1 MVKKLIDG
9 FFVPNT
15 ALLIFIPLSASA
27 ILVGYSHLLLN
38 PADNWNLALFAIVIS
53 LISVGLIY
61 VIQLILKKVLTSS
74 FVLGAAIAAFI
85 LLVGLFRGAL
95 MNNFIFYVI
104 PSEIDSGNRIFSSA
118 LTTVVWLGLLAL
130 TINSRNNF
138 KQKFEALIS
147 QAILNRFTL
156 ISHSELTR
164 ELVKIE
170 DDLKGIH
177 MPLKDALLSSTGFKQ
192 VAQEVESLVQDS
204 IRPLSHKL
212 WSKSSAKIPKFNVFF
227 LLRETLTNLNY
238 PFGVLLL
245 LASLTTFLNLSTV
258 IPLEQAIIRAL
269 IVVVVVIFLHY
280 LKTQILKR
288 YLKPTLILGI
298 GYLSLIAVV
307 PNMLGDFITKTFLPV
322 PDIPIVFIA
331 YLIIPGL
338 AFLLSYIREV
348 QKSRIEILK
357 LVESD
362 LNLEDKS
369 DLEYLESL
377 QLASYLHNNLA
388 NEYRSIGRQLENLS
402 DNPQSQQAR
411 QAIEQ
416 LGALINRSISDD
428 FKEFY
433 ESPLARLKKLPNA
446 WQGILDLAIK
456 LPEEFLLTPQKAV
469 LTTQIVEELI
479 SNTVAHLNVTRLNI
493 EIFSNENDEI
503 KIVADNDG
511 RFVKSKNQGIG
522 KIWIQ
527 SIAVTDLKE
536 EQTKSGYKVTII
548 I

>member
-1 MVKKLIDG
+1 LVKKLIDG

-27 ILVGYSHLLLN
+27 ILVGYSHLLQN
-38 PADNWNLALFAIVIS
+38 PAENWNLALFAIVIS

-61 VIQLILKKVLTSS
+61 VIQLILKKLLTSS
-74 FVLGAAIAAFI
+74 LSLGASITVLI
-85 LLVGLFRGAL
+85 IVVGLFRGVL
-95 MNNFIFYVI
+95 MNNFIYLI
-104 PSEIDSGNRIFSSA
+104 ISPEIDSGNRIFSSA
-118 LTTVVWLGLLAL
+118 LTTVVWLGLLSL
-130 TINSRNNF
+130 TINSRDKF

-164 ELVKIE
+164 ELAKIE

-280 LKTQILKR
+280 LNTQILKR
-288 YLKPTLILGI
+288 YLKLTLILGI

-357 LVESD
+357 SVESD

-469 LTTQIVEELI
+469 LTTQIVEELV

>member
-1 MVKKLIDG
+1 MVKKILDG

-61 VIQLILKKVLTSS
+61 VIQLILKKELTSPLS
-74 FVLGAAIAAFI
+74 LGASITVLI
-85 LLVGLFRGAL
+85 IVVGLFRGVL
-95 MNNFIFYVI
+95 MNNFIYLII
-104 PSEIDSGNRIFSSA
+104 PPEIDSGNRIFSSA
-118 LTTVVWLGLLAL
+118 LTTVVWLGLLSL
-130 TINSRNNF
+130 TINSRDKF

-164 ELVKIE
+164 ELAKIE

-177 MPLKDALLSSTGFKQ
+177 MPLKDALLSSAGFKQ
-192 VAQEVESLVQDS
+192 VAQEVESLIQDS

-212 WSKSSAKIPKFNVFF
+212 WLQSSTKIPKFNVFF

-238 PFGVLLL
+238 PLGGLLL
-245 LASLTTFLNLSTV
+245 LTSLTTFLNLSTV
-258 IPLEQAIIRAL
+258 IPLEQAVIRAL
-269 IVVVVVIFLHY
+269 IVVVVVIFFHY
-280 LKTQILKR
+280 LKTQILKK
-288 YLKPTLILGI
+288 YLKPTIILGI

-307 PNMLGDFITKTFLPV
+307 PNMLGDFITDTFLPV

-362 LNLEDKS
+362 LNLEDKA

-411 QAIEQ
+411 QVIEQ
-416 LGALINRSISDD
+416 LGALINRSISED

>member
-1 MVKKLIDG
+1 MIKKLIEG

-15 ALLIFIPLSASA
+15 ALLVFIPVSVGA
-27 ILVGYSHLLLN
+27 ILIGYSHLLQN
-38 PADNWNLALFAIVIS
+38 PAENWNLVLFAIVIS
-53 LISVGLIY
+53 LITVGLIF
-61 VIQLILKKVLTSS
+61 VIQLILKILLTSPLS
-74 FVLGAAIAAFI
+74 LGVSIAVLI
-85 LLVGLFRGAL
+85 LLVGLFRGVL
-95 MNNFIFYVI
+95 MNNFIYLVI
-104 PSEIDSGNRIFSSA
+104 PPEINSGNRIFSSA
-118 LTTVVWLGLLAL
+118 LTTLVWLGLLAL
-130 TINSRNNF
+130 SINSRDNF

-156 ISHSELTR
+156 ISQTELSR
-164 ELVKIE
+164 ELANIE
-170 DDLKGIH
+170 NELKGIQ
-177 MPLKDALLSSTGFKQ
+177 MPLKDALLSSDGFKK

-212 WSKSSAKIPKFNVFF
+212 WSKSSAKMPKFNVFF
-227 LLRETLTNLNY
+227 LIRETLTNLNY
-238 PFGVLLL
+238 PFGILLL
-245 LASLTTFLNLSTV
+245 LTSLTTFLNLSTV

-269 IVVVVVIFLHY
+269 IVVVVVTFFYY

-288 YLKPTLILGI
+288 YIKPTLILGI
-298 GYLSLIAVV
+298 SYLSLIAVL
-307 PNMLGDFITKTFLPV
+307 PNILGDFMTNTFLAIPE
-322 PDIPIVFIA
+322 IPIVFIG

-348 QKSRIEILK
+348 QKSRIEILQ
-357 LVESD
+357 LIERD
-362 LNLEDKS
+362 LKLEDNS
-369 DLEYLESL
+369 DAEYLESL

-433 ESPLARLKKLPNA
+433 ESPLARLKNLPNA
-446 WQGILDLAIK
+446 WQGILDLVIK
-456 LPEEFLLTPQKAV
+456 LPEEFLLTRQKAV
-469 LTTQIVEELI
+469 LTTQIVEELV
-479 SNTVAHLNVTRLNI
+479 SNTVAHLNVTKLNI
-493 EIFSNENDEI
+493 EIFSNENGGI
-503 KIVADNDG
+503 KIVAENDG
-511 RFVKSKNQGIG
+511 QFVKSKNQGIG

-536 EQTKSGYKVTII
+536 EQTNTGYKVTII

>member
-27 ILVGYSHLLLN
+27 ILVGYSHLLQN
-38 PADNWNLALFAIVIS
+38 PAENWNLALFAIVIS

-61 VIQLILKKVLTSS
+61 VIQLILKKLLTSS
-74 FVLGAAIAAFI
+74 LSLGASIAVLI
-85 LLVGLFRGAL
+85 IVVGLFRGVL
-95 MNNFIFYVI
+95 MNNFIYLII
-104 PSEIDSGNRIFSSA
+104 PPEIDSGNRIFSSA
-118 LTTVVWLGLLAL
+118 LTTVVWLGLLSL
-130 TINSRNNF
+130 TINSRDKF

-164 ELVKIE
+164 ELAKIE
-170 DDLKGIH
+170 DDLKGIQ
-177 MPLKDALLSSTGFKQ
+177 MTLKDALLSSTGFKQ

-357 LVESD
+357 SVESD

-469 LTTQIVEELI
+469 LTTQIVEELV

>member
-1 MVKKLIDG
+1 LVKKLIDG

-61 VIQLILKKVLTSS
+61 VIQLILKKVLTSPLS
-74 FVLGAAIAAFI
+74 LGESITVLII
-85 LLVGLFRGAL
+85 VVGLFRGVL
-95 MNNFIFYVI
+95 MNNFIYLII
-104 PSEIDSGNRIFSSA
+104 PPEIDSGNRIFSSA
-118 LTTVVWLGLLAL
+118 LTTVVWLGLLSL
-130 TINSRNNF
+130 TINSRDKF

-164 ELVKIE
+164 ELAKIE

-369 DLEYLESL
+369 DLDYLESL
-377 QLASYLHNNLA
+377 QLASYLYNNLA
-388 NEYRSIGRQLENLS
+388 NEYRNIGRQLENLS

-493 EIFSNENDEI
+493 EIFNNENDEI

>member
-27 ILVGYSHLLLN
+27 ILVGYSHLLQN
-38 PADNWNLALFAIVIS
+38 PAENWNLALFAIVIS

-61 VIQLILKKVLTSS
+61 VIQLILKKLLTSS
-74 FVLGAAIAAFI
+74 LSLGASITVLI
-85 LLVGLFRGAL
+85 IVVGLFRGVL
-95 MNNFIFYVI
+95 MNNFIYLII
-104 PSEIDSGNRIFSSA
+104 PPEIDSGNRIFSSA
-118 LTTVVWLGLLAL
+118 LTTVVWLGLLSL
-130 TINSRNNF
+130 TINSRDKF

-164 ELVKIE
+164 ELAKIE

-288 YLKPTLILGI
+288 YLKLTLILGI

-357 LVESD
+357 SVESD

-369 DLEYLESL
+369 DLEYLESI

>member
-27 ILVGYSHLLLN
+27 ILVGYSHLLQN
-38 PADNWNLALFAIVIS
+38 PAENWNLALFAIVIS

-61 VIQLILKKVLTSS
+61 VIQLILKKVLTSPLS
-74 FVLGAAIAAFI
+74 LGASITVLI
-85 LLVGLFRGAL
+85 IVVGLFRGVL
-95 MNNFIFYVI
+95 MNNFIYLII
-104 PSEIDSGNRIFSSA
+104 PPEIDSGNRIFSSA
-118 LTTVVWLGLLAL
+118 LTTVVWLGLLSL
-130 TINSRNNF
+130 TINSRDKF

-164 ELVKIE
+164 ELAKIE

-288 YLKPTLILGI
+288 YLKLTLILGI

-357 LVESD
+357 SVESD

-469 LTTQIVEELI
+469 LTTQIVEELV

>member
-1 MVKKLIDG
+1 MIKKPIEE

-15 ALLIFIPLSASA
+15 ALLVFIPVSVGA
-27 ILVGYSHLLLN
+27 ILIGYSHLLQN
-38 PADNWNLALFAIVIS
+38 PAENWNLVLFAIVIS
-53 LISVGLIY
+53 LITVGLIF
-61 VIQLILKKVLTSS
+61 VIQLILKILLTSPLS
-74 FVLGAAIAAFI
+74 LGVSIAVLI
-85 LLVGLFRGAL
+85 LLVGLFRGVL
-95 MNNFIFYVI
+95 MNNFIYLVI
-104 PSEIDSGNRIFSSA
+104 PPEINSGNRIFSSA
-118 LTTVVWLGLLAL
+118 LTTLVWLGLLAL
-130 TINSRNNF
+130 SINSRDNF

-156 ISHSELTR
+156 ISQTELSR
-164 ELVKIE
+164 ELANIE
-170 DDLKGIH
+170 NELKGIQ
-177 MPLKDALLSSTGFKQ
+177 MPLKDALLSSDGFKK

-212 WSKSSAKIPKFNVFF
+212 WSKSSAKMPKFNVFF
-227 LLRETLTNLNY
+227 LIRETLTNLNY
-238 PFGVLLL
+238 PFGILLL
-245 LASLTTFLNLSTV
+245 LTSLTTFLNLSTV

-269 IVVVVVIFLHY
+269 IVVVVVTFFYY

-288 YLKPTLILGI
+288 YIKPTLILGI
-298 GYLSLIAVV
+298 SYLSLIAVL
-307 PNMLGDFITKTFLPV
+307 PNILGDFMTNTFLAIPE
-322 PDIPIVFIA
+322 IPIVFIG

-348 QKSRIEILK
+348 QKSRIEILQ
-357 LVESD
+357 LIERD
-362 LNLEDKS
+362 LKLEDNS
-369 DLEYLESL
+369 DAEYLESL

-433 ESPLARLKKLPNA
+433 ESPLARLKNLPNA
-446 WQGILDLAIK
+446 WQGILDLVIK
-456 LPEEFLLTPQKAV
+456 LPEEFLLTRQKAV
-469 LTTQIVEELI
+469 LTTQIVEELV
-479 SNTVAHLNVTRLNI
+479 SNTVAHLNVTKLNI
-493 EIFSNENDEI
+493 EIFSNENGGI
-503 KIVADNDG
+503 KIVAENDG
-511 RFVKSKNQGIG
+511 QFVKSKNQGIG

-536 EQTKSGYKVTII
+536 EQTNTGYKVTII

>member
-1 MVKKLIDG
+1 MVKKLLDG
-9 FFVPNT
+9 FFIPNT
-15 ALLIFIPLSASA
+15 ALLIFIPVSVGA
-27 ILVGYSHLLLN
+27 ILIGYSHLLQN
-38 PADNWNLALFAIVIS
+38 PAENWNLALFAIVIS

-61 VIQLILKKVLTSS
+61 LIQLILKKLLTSPLS
-74 FVLGAAIAAFI
+74 LGASVAVLII
-85 LLVGLFRGAL
+85 VVGLFRGVL
-95 MNNFIFYVI
+95 MNNFIYLVI
-104 PSEIDSGNRIFSSA
+104 PPEIDSGNRILSSA
-118 LTTVVWLGLLAL
+118 LTALVWLGLLAL
-130 TINSRNNF
+130 TINSRDKF
-138 KQKFEALIS
+138 KQKFEASIS
-147 QAILNRFTL
+147 QAILNKFTL
-156 ISHSELTR
+156 ISQNELSQ
-164 ELVKIE
+164 ELIKIE

-177 MPLKDALLSSTGFKQ
+177 MPLRDALLSSTGFKQ
-192 VAQEVESLVQDS
+192 VAHEIESLVQDS

-212 WSKSSAKIPKFNVFF
+212 WSKSSAKIPRFNVIF

-238 PFGVLLL
+238 PFGVFLL

-258 IPLEQAIIRAL
+258 IPLEQAIIRAF
-269 IVVVVVIFLHY
+269 IVVVVVSSFHY
-280 LKTQILKR
+280 LKTQILKI
-288 YLKPTLILGI
+288 YPKPILILGL

-307 PNMLGDFITKTFLPV
+307 PNILGDFITNIFLPL
-322 PDIPIVFIA
+322 PNIPIVFIA

-348 QKSRIEILK
+348 QKSRIEILQLIKRDLK
-357 LVESD
+357 LEENSD
-362 LNLEDKS
+362 A
-369 DLEYLESL
+369 EYLESV

-388 NEYRSIGRQLENLS
+388 NEYRSIGRQIENLS

-446 WQGILDLAIK
+446 WQGILDLVIK

-469 LTTQIVEELI
+469 LTTQIVEELV
-479 SNTVAHLNVTRLNI
+479 SNTVAHLNVTKLDI
-493 EIFSNENDEI
+493 EVFNNENGEI
-503 KIVADNDG
+503 KIIAENDG
-511 RFVKSKNQGIG
+511 QFVKSKNQGIG

-527 SIAVTDLKE
+527 SIAITNLKE
-536 EQTKSGYKVTII
+536 EQTNTGYKVTII